1 MGDRR
6 EEVGRKTEDGRENNV
21 AAAGA
26 SNGRTLHTSPVQAQ
40 AEPGHGTPAFQERGP
55 HPNTPATILHSTYMR
70 KQQLLTS
77 RGTSSRV
84 HQQILLLVDLE

>member
-1 MGDRR
+1 MVSCVCMGDRR

-55 HPNTPATILHSTYMR
+55 HHPNTPATIVHSTYMR
-70 KQQLLTS
+70 KQ
-77 RGTSSRV
+77 
-84 HQQILLLVDLE
+84 